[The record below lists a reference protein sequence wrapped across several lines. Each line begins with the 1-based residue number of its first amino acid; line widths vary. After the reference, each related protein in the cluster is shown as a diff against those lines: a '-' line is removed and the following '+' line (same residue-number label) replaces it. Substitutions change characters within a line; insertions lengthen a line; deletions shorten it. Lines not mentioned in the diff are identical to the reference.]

1 MHPSHG
7 IHKNVAIH
15 LSPFISPPLGAS
27 TVELVHLVS
36 SLGKGNIHKNVTIVV
51 ANLSP
56 KMGLQPYHGRLV
68 LGGVGGTGT
77 LSRRIVVVVAPCQE
91 GSAELLDSKSSSKHF
106 FREDML
112 LIL

>member
-1 MHPSHG
+1 MGENPGGCCVGVHPSG
-7 IHKNVAIH
+7 
-15 LSPFISPPLGAS
+15 PIS
-27 TVELVHLVS
+27 TN
-36 SLGKGNIHKNVTIVV
+36 NIHKNVTIVV

-106 FREDML
+106 FQRRYASDFVK
-112 LIL
+112 